1 MIWIYAHIKSER
13 LIFVCDFIFGRILQ
27 EDYTLVYDTA
37 KFNATS
43 GIKLNYSNES
53 LEGVQVI
60 PAGLLEETGIR
71 GQELNTGEWDGL
83 PILFTNYSE
92 EIPFDIF
99 SATFYLIT
107 RYEEYLPAERDK
119 HDRFKCEGSIL
130 SVCNH

>member
-71 GQELNTGEWDGL
+71 GQELNTGDGTACL
-83 PILFTNYSE
+83 YSSLT
-92 EIPFDIF
+92 IQKKSRSIYF
-99 SATFYLIT
+99 LL
-107 RYEEYLPAERDK
+107 R
-119 HDRFKCEGSIL
+119 SIL
-130 SVCNH
+130 SPGMKNTCPQREISMTDLNVREVFSQC